1 MINFL
6 KAIYDLLIK
15 AFNFDNNAINV
26 VITGGTTGTAQIY
39 EKGSVDVVNVSSQI
53 ITFTNPPYADYIP
66 YVAIEDN
73 LNIWFTSIGTGSFT
87 VNFSAPYTGKIRYCI
102 IK

>member
-6 KAIYDLLIK
+6 KAIYDLLVK
-15 AFNFDNNAINV
+15 AFNFNNNAINV
-26 VITGGTTGTAQIY
+26 VIAGGTAQIY
-39 EKGSVDVVNVSSQI
+39 EKGSVDVVGVSSKI

-87 VNFSAPYTGKIRYCI
+87 INFSAPYTGKIRYCI